1 MKLSNQIAL
10 VTGGGTGIGRGIAQR
25 FAEEGAKVVVVG
37 RREEPLRETSAGHAG
52 IHGWTV
58 DVTSEADRA
67 ELAERLTSEFGGLD
81 ILVNNAGVV
90 TSGPLSET
98 PESEWE
104 RLFGVNVLAP
114 LALARTFL
122 PTLTER
128 KGSILNV
135 STGASLRPVPGYGAY
150 GATKAALNYLS
161 QVMALESAP
170 DVRVNVLCPGGVD
183 TPIFDTF
190 LDESQRQQTL
200 DYFAGATPLGR
211 IGQPQDLASAAVF
224 LSSREAEWITGST
237 LVVDGGLNL
246 G

>member
-1 MKLSNQIAL
+1 MRLRDQIAL
-10 VTGGGTGIGRGIAQR
+10 VTGGGSGIGRGIAQR
-25 FAEEGAKVVVVG
+25 FADEGAVVVVVG
-37 RREEPLRETSAGHAG
+37 RREAPLRETAAGRDR
-52 IHGWTV
+52 IHDWTA
-58 DVTSEADRA
+58 DVTAEADRA
-67 ELAERLTSEFGGLD
+67 RLADRIRSEFGGLD
-81 ILVNNAGVV
+81 VLVNNAGVV
-90 TSGPLSET
+90 TSGPLTET

-161 QVMALESAP
+161 QVMALEAAP
-170 DVRVNVLCPGGVD
+170 NVRVNVLCPGGVD

-190 LDESQRQQTL
+190 LDASQRQQTL

-211 IGQPQDLASAAVF
+211 IGQPRDLAGAAVF